1 MHYCNTQVVTGL
13 LYFNFGCIDNI
24 FSILK
29 FLNML
34 CHITFIIKFRC
45 RKIININYW
54 LMNIYIAVL
63 LLFNFFS
70 SILHMVWFYY
80 CIRVD
85 SILHNTALLCYD
97 KSSMIII

>member
-1 MHYCNTQVVTGL
+1 MQLHVGPMYCVAMLVAMLVT
-13 LYFNFGCIDNI
+13 I
-24 FSILK
+24 
-29 FLNML
+29 
-34 CHITFIIKFRC
+34 
-45 RKIININYW
+45 
-54 LMNIYIAVL
+54 L

-85 SILHNTALLCYD
+85 TMLHNTALLCYD